1 MPFIPST
8 ACMAGLLALLAATGA
23 SAQQVYRHVD
33 ANGRV
38 SFSDRPPA
46 ASTAPQAGARSGA
59 AASSSSGNPALPYE
73 LRQVVQRYPVTLYSG
88 DDCAP
93 CDSGRSLLTTR
104 GIPFSERTVKSP
116 EDTAALRRLNGD
128 GSLPT
133 LSIGGQQIKGF
144 SDANWSQ
151 YLDAAGYP
159 PSAQLPA
166 GYRNPPAAPLAPP
179 KAQTEQAPS
188 APAAPGTAA
197 APSPTPGNAPN
208 PGNPAG
214 IRF

>member
-104 GIPFSERTVKSP
+104 GIPPSRGSKPFRSGIAKR
-116 EDTAALRRLNGD
+116 LRSASSGLSTGEKRL
-128 GSLPT
+128 P
-133 LSIGGQQIKGF
+133 GG
-144 SDANWSQ
+144 
-151 YLDAAGYP
+151 
-159 PSAQLPA
+159 
-166 GYRNPPAAPLAPP
+166 
-179 KAQTEQAPS
+179 
-188 APAAPGTAA
+188 
-197 APSPTPGNAPN
+197 
-208 PGNPAG
+208 
-214 IRF
+214 